1 MKQEVDGYNR
11 MNKNDSS
18 SFNIDTDSGVSTISG
33 NEIKDG
39 KQTATHE
46 NHVNGIKVF
55 TAVIFVIGEMAGSGV
70 IALPKAVVNLGV
82 VGFVLMVVCCF
93 LAAYTGTILGKC
105 WTIIQE
111 RHSSYRSRTRDPYPA
126 IAFVAYGKPGR
137 IAVSISNNV
146 TLFGVGVVFLLLSSE
161 ITADLISNSGLKVS
175 SCYWLLIIAGVLTPF
190 TWLGS
195 PKDMWFLAVGA
206 ASTTLLATVLIVI
219 NLLQI
224 QPQVPM
230 PVHTNPDQRD
240 SGFTQ
245 ALLGF
250 GTIVYAFGNHSV
262 LPTVQHDMKRPKKF
276 TTVVYSAFLVVLLMY
291 TPVSAIA
298 YLVFGDSVDVSI
310 LTSIQNQSAGPI
322 LFTVQ
327 SLLGFHLLF
336 GFVILVNP
344 VCQEVENSLNVPHRF
359 CWKRVLV
366 RTLGVCCMVF
376 VAESIPKFG
385 SILSLIGGSTI
396 SMLSFIFPIVF
407 YIRLCRMKGPWKER
421 KIPLHQ
427 YVLFVE
433 ILILGTITI
442 VAATYSAIIDIVSP
456 NTFVL
461 PCYIN
466 PNLTQPMQK

>member
-137 IAVSISNNV
+137 
-146 TLFGVGVVFLLLSSE
+146 
-161 ITADLISNSGLKVS
+161 
-175 SCYWLLIIAGVLTPF
+175 
-190 TWLGS
+190 
-195 PKDMWFLAVGA
+195 FLAVGA